1 MKRNYVGTTISGVL
15 RKSPGANLILLA
27 SIAGVVVASLLPP
40 IILKRIIDV
49 NLAGRTAE
57 GLPLAAAAYLGAV
70 FFAGLFEFLK
80 EATLTVLGQR
90 ITRDIRSG
98 MMRKLGRLPASY
110 FSKNDTGAT
119 VSRLTNDVD
128 AINSMFTGGVIGMI
142 VDCFKIIGIVASIW
156 IFNAN
161 LGMLTLAALPVI
173 ALITRFFQ
181 RRMLGAQVSNR
192 TQTAALNS
200 HISES
205 VRNVKTIKV
214 FHRERYMEGRY
225 RDKLDENF
233 RTVEKINFYD
243 AIFPCVI
250 QIARSLI
257 IAAVVVLASKEIHF
271 LGITAGMIAA
281 SIEFVSNL
289 FDPVENI
296 GMEFQSV
303 QEAVAGIRRVNEFVS
318 EKEDNA
324 KDETLTA
331 ENIVGADGNV
341 RIAFNGLS
349 FSYGEGA
356 DVLADITIQIRARE
370 KVSFT
375 GRTGVGKTTLFRL
388 VMGLLKPT
396 KGSVTLN
403 GVDAY
408 AIPNVEKKKLF
419 GYVDQGFAMIDGT
432 VAEQISLK
440 DESISREAI
449 ERAVALVGLHDYVAG
464 LDKGYDTTVRGEALF
479 SQGQRQLLAIAR
491 AIVLDPP
498 ILLLDEMTANLDSIT
513 EEKVVAAL
521 ERAGESRTILAISH
535 RPSSMIASDTV
546 VILENGQVRDAGTP
560 EELSVRDEWYR
571 NYIQFGACAWR

>member
-1 MKRNYVGTTISGVL
+1 
-15 RKSPGANLILLA
+15 
-27 SIAGVVVASLLPP
+27 
-40 IILKRIIDV
+40 
-49 NLAGRTAE
+49 
-57 GLPLAAAAYLGAV
+57 
-70 FFAGLFEFLK
+70 
-80 EATLTVLGQR
+80 
-90 ITRDIRSG
+90 
-98 MMRKLGRLPASY
+98 
-110 FSKNDTGAT
+110 
-119 VSRLTNDVD
+119 
-128 AINSMFTGGVIGMI
+128 MFTGGVIGML
-142 VDCFKIIGIVASIW
+142 VDCLKIVGIVASIW
-156 IFNAN
+156 MFDAR
-161 LGMLTLAALPVI
+161 LGLLSLAALPAI

-181 RRMLGAQVSNR
+181 RRMLGAQIANR
-192 TQTAALNS
+192 AQTAALNS

-205 VRNVKTIKV
+205 VRNGKTIKV
-214 FHRERYMEGRY
+214 FHRERYMENRY
-225 RDKLDENF
+225 RDMLDENF

-257 IAAVVVLASKEIHF
+257 IATVVVLASREIRF

-303 QEAVAGIRRVNEFVS
+303 QEAVAGIRRVNEFES
-318 EKEDNA
+318 EREDDA

-331 ENIVGADGNV
+331 EKVIGPDGAV

-349 FSYGEGA
+349 FAYDNGA
-356 DVLADITIQIRARE
+356 DVLAGITLGIRPRE

-396 KGSVTLN
+396 EGSVTLN

-408 AIPNVEKKKLF
+408 SIPNAEKKKLF
-419 GYVDQGFAMIDGT
+419 GYVDQGFALIDGT
-432 VAEQISLK
+432 VADQISLK

-449 ERAVALVGLHDYVAG
+449 ERAVALVELHDYVAG
-464 LDKGYDTTVRGEALF
+464 LEKGYDTPVHGDALF

-498 ILLLDEMTANLDSIT
+498 ILLLDEMTANLDSVT

-535 RPSSMIASDTV
+535 RPSSMIASDVV
-546 VILENGQVRDAGTP
+546 VILENGRVRDAGTP
-560 EELSVRDEWYR
+560 DELSGRDEWYR
-571 NYIQFGACAWR
+571 NYIRFGACAWR